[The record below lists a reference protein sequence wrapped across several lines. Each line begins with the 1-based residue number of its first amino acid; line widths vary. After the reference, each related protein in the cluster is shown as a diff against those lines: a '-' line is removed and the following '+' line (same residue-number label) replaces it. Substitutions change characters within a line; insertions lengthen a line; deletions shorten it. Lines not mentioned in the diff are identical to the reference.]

1 MMCMKNY
8 NAEKIIFDKFTAFF
22 NIVIFDHYLYTIM
35 VGSASAS
42 DNFAGGILKALLA
55 ANF

>member
-35 VGSASAS
+35 AGSASAS

>member
-22 NIVIFDHYLYTIM
+22 NIFDHYLYTIM
-35 VGSASAS
+35 VGIASAS
-42 DNFAGGILKALLA
+42 DNFAGGILKVLLA

>member
-22 NIVIFDHYLYTIM
+22 NIVIFDHYLYTI

-42 DNFAGGILKALLA
+42 DNFAGGILKALVCT
-55 ANF
+55 NF

>member
-8 NAEKIIFDKFTAFF
+8 NAEKIIFDKFTVFF